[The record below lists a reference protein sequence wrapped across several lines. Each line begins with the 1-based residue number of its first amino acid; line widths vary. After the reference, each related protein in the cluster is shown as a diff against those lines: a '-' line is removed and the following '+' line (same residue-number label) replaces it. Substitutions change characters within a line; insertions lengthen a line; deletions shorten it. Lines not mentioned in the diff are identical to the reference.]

1 MEQALYPKRKF
12 VERPSQSPSRGL
24 GACLEKVVLTTFEL
38 DEKNGSSRTGVFPSL
53 YNPLADRATRGS
65 GYGKWT

>member
-24 GACLEKVVLTTFEL
+24 GACFEKVVLTTFEL
-38 DEKNGSSRTGVFPSL
+38 DKIFTQNPTKTALPERGFFPLFITLCKN
-53 YNPLADRATRGS
+53 
-65 GYGKWT
+65 